1 VDGRVISW
9 AAEVQRQVALMVL
22 VGWAMFGQD
31 VVSRTMRRVLY
42 LLVVGAGREAS
53 LRSMN

>member
-9 AAEVQRQVALMVL
+9 AAEVQRQVAWMVL

-31 VVSRTMRRVLY
+31 GVFRTTRRVLY